1 MMSAKQLR
9 NRAWKLYEDV
19 QETSKDF
26 EKQQAEIEKI
36 MKSIIESNART
47 AAIIAEME
55 ALERVESDKKRWK
68 TQEKQAEA
76 KKD

>member
-19 QETSKDF
+19 QEMSKDF
-26 EKQQAEIEKI
+26 EKQQAEIKKI
-36 MKSIIESNART
+36 EESIRESHART

-55 ALERVESDKKRWK
+55 ALERAESDKKRWK
-68 TQEKQAEA
+68 AQEKQTEA
-76 KKD
+76 KE

>member
-1 MMSAKQLR
+1 MMSAKQLKD
-9 NRAWKLYEDV
+9 RAWKLYEDV